1 MSIHFF
7 LQSTAAPNVAD
18 AASDEPAAAAGVH
31 ANSPMVGATSL
42 RRASAAKRRPVT
54 GKRKPPPSSDDEY
67 SNEDLPTLDND
78 PSTDAPAGQTVA
90 GGADADDADANAS
103 DKAGAAPVGVLDN
116 AVTPGATSL
125 QPANAATGLHTPD
138 STQRKRTADNS
149 VSDPFCGEE
158 PGLDALFGHQELDPY
173 EVAHA
178 FLTDENSPFVLPPG
192 ADLTNASH
200 ELVKSGH
207 LRFVR
212 IHNLVKSAR
221 ERHVLFAGVNADMRF
236 HDFLDHVIEKCV
248 VSGWFGNDPPET
260 EALVAMASLKHGYW
274 NQQVERVSRLKL
286 VTTSSVESDVGSVL
300 EHVTESYSDMHPNFL
315 EIRFF
320 KQRKSPRKSGKASS
334 SHQQASSSSASSAKE
349 PRANTSTRKSKKRN
363 GQKAKQTKR
372 KRKRGKEVQAQVSLK
387 FKQF

>member
-7 LQSTAAPNVAD
+7 LQSIAAPNVAD

-54 GKRKPPPSSDDEY
+54 GKRKPEPTSDDEP
-67 SNEDLPTLDND
+67 SNEDLPTLDHE

-138 STQRKRTADNS
+138 STQRKRTADGS
-149 VSDPFCGEE
+149 VSDPSSVEE
-158 PGLDALFGHQELDPY
+158 SVFDAVFHHQALDPY
-173 EVAHA
+173 KVARV
-178 FLTDENSPFVLPPG
+178 FLTDENSPFVKTPG

-212 IHNLVKSAR
+212 IHNFVKSAR
-221 ERHVLFAGVNADMRF
+221 DRHVLFAGANADMRWM
-236 HDFLDHVIEKCV
+236 DFLGHAIDKCV
-248 VSGWFGNDPPET
+248 DSGWFGEDPPET
-260 EALVAMASLKHGYW
+260 EELMALASIKHGYW
-274 NQQVERVSRLKL
+274 NQL
-286 VTTSSVESDVGSVL
+286 VDRASGLELLTTSSEESEVGSVL
-300 EHVTESYSDMHPNFL
+300 KHVTESYSDMHPNFL

-372 KRKRGKEVQAQVSLK
+372 KRKRRKEVQAQVSLK